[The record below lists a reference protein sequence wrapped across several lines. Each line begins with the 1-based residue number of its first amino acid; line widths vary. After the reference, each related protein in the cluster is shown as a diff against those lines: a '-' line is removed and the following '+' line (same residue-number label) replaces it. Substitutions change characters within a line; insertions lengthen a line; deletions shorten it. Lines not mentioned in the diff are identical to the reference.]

1 MRPWLRTSAL
11 IGAALLCANLASAQS
26 TRPHDDRDDDEDGIP
41 NYALSVAVGLV
52 EPDSQTENYYTASF
66 RIRIGRGD
74 EDDEGGGGDPRR
86 DRSIQGYLEP
96 EIGYWKSTADNL
108 GGSDT
113 LVGVNLVGAFPF
125 AAAESFLGVGVGAH
139 FIDSELLE
147 SNPNLSGSETKLGAN
162 AQFGL
167 DLHITHALSVFG
179 TGRFDLVQGAKDNV
193 QSKIYLGLRARF

>member
-26 TRPHDDRDDDEDGIP
+26 RDDRDDDDDDDGIP

-52 EPDSQTENYYTASF
+52 EPANQTENYYTASL

-74 EDDEGGGGDPRR
+74 EDDERGGGDQRL

-96 EIGYWKSTADNL
+96 EIGYWESTADNV
-108 GGSDT
+108 GGTDT

-139 FIDSELLE
+139 FIDSQLLE
-147 SNPNLSGSETKLGAN
+147 SNPGLSGSETKLGAN
-162 AQFGL
+162 AQFGI

-179 TGRFDLVQGAKDNV
+179 TGRFDLVQGATDNV
-193 QSKIYLGLRARF
+193 QSKIYLGLRARL